1 MKGLEFDVVF
11 FCGMDYFFREGLRE
25 DPETISYQKRL
36 IYTCMGRSKQNLL
49 LFHMDDLAKEL
60 NVLNAYVNKLTI

>member
-1 MKGLEFDVVF
+1 MIF
-11 FCGMDYFFREGLRE
+11 FFFKQKTSYEMLRSLVGSE
-25 DPETISYQKRL
+25 MCIRDR